1 MQIKTNMIAII
12 DYGVG
17 NLSSVSNAL
26 KSIGVEAEI
35 TNDLAK
41 IRAADKIILPGVGAF
56 RAGMENLRK
65 LKLVDILQEEVI
77 IKKKPFL
84 GICLGMQLI
93 FTKSYEDGE
102 TAGLDWIKG
111 EVICFDVEKQGLRV
125 PHIGWNEVKCDT
137 NSLLFKGGPEIQHFY
152 FVHSFYPVPEEK
164 ISIGIC
170 NYGVN
175 FTAVLQKEN
184 IFATQFHPE
193 KSQHEGLEI
202 LRRFAML

>member
-1 MQIKTNMIAII
+1 MIAII

-17 NLSSVSNAL
+17 NLSSVFNAFQA
-26 KSIGVEAEI
+26 IGVEAEI
-35 TNDLAK
+35 TNDHHK

-56 RAGMENLRK
+56 KAGMSNLQK
-65 LKLVDILQEEVI
+65 LGVIELLHDEVI
-77 IKKKPFL
+77 AKKKPFL

-111 EVICFDVEKQGLRV
+111 EVVRFDVEKQGLRV

-137 NSLLFKGGPEIQHFY
+137 NSLLFKGGSELQHFY
-152 FVHSFYPVPEEK
+152 FVHSFYPVSQEK
-164 ISIGIC
+164 VSIGKC
-170 NYGVN
+170 HYGSD
-175 FTAVLQKEN
+175 FTAVLQKGN

-193 KSQHEGLEI
+193 KSQHEGLEL
-202 LRRFAML
+202 LRKFAML

>member
-1 MQIKTNMIAII
+1 MIAII

-17 NLSSVSNAL
+17 NLSSVGNAL

-35 TNDLAK
+35 TNDPAK

-56 RAGMENLRK
+56 KAGMENLQK
-65 LKLVDILQEEVI
+65 LKLVEILQEEVMV
-77 IKKKPFL
+77 KKKPFL

-102 TAGLDWIKG
+102 TKGLGWIKG
-111 EVICFDVEKQGLRV
+111 EVVRFDVEKQGLCV
-125 PHIGWNEVKCDT
+125 PHIGWNEVQCDT
-137 NSLLFKGGPEIQHFY
+137 NSLLFKDGPEIQHFY
-152 FVHSFYPVPEEK
+152 FVHSFYPIPEEK
-164 ISIGIC
+164 ISIGVC
-170 NYGVN
+170 NYGID

-193 KSQHEGLEI
+193 KSQHEGLEL
-202 LRRFAML
+202 LRRFAVL